1 MYAQFDFSKT
11 YSDDDSSDCGSDYN
25 EHCEDMEWYHT
36 PLFGDEQN
44 ESTDNGEFDVDEDT
58 VCVL

>member
-1 MYAQFDFSKT
+1 MHAQFDFSKT

-25 EHCEDMEWYHT
+25 VDMEWYHT

-44 ESTDNGEFDVDEDT
+44 ESSDNGEFDVDEDT